1 MRPKLRTSPVYSLTV
16 KEGKEARLYC
26 KVVKGDDGIKLKWR
40 HAGKELISQSEGILV
55 LDFVTRHMSGVY
67 DCVAEDVSG
76 LELIRRNVHL
86 NVECK

>member
-1 MRPKLRTSPVYSLTV
+1 MRPKIRTSPVYSLTV
-16 KEGKEARLYC
+16 TEGKEARLYC

-40 HAGKELISQSEGILV
+40 HAGKELLSQSEGILV
-55 LDFVTRHMSGVY
+55 LEIVTRHMSGVY
-67 DCVAEDVSG
+67 DCVAEDASG